1 MSEEFNLSNES
12 CYAYN
17 NLGELSMMYLEE
29 DVKEFIRL
37 LKDAMNK
44 DIEFCKKADILPSI
58 HPRRVIELI
67 DKLAGDK
74 LI

>member
-1 MSEEFNLSNES
+1 MTDEFNLSKKIINMRMWGGVTANIIS
-12 CYAYN
+12 P
-17 NLGELSMMYLEE
+17 E

-37 LKDAMNK
+37 LKKETEYWIWNEEK
-44 DIEFCKKADILPSI
+44 IKGWSN
-58 HPRRVIELI
+58 RI